1 MQTIDIA
8 QAIKDN
14 SANVSQ
20 NLDPSVLGELLPTVT
35 MTNKGIVKQNT
46 LESNTITSAEKG
58 KAYKLTKASADIA
71 HTIGCLIVGYCTRN
85 FIIAISCS
93 NKFNS
98 ISIRN
103 IIGNPLAIQFY
114 TDKENIYYT
123 IDTTGIASMT
133 LITNNAG
140 GYYEPLFT
148 VSEINVENLTPIPI
162 E

>member
-1 MQTIDIA
+1 MS
-8 QAIKDN
+8 N
-14 SANVSQ
+14 E
-20 NLDPSVLGELLPTVT
+20 SVHVNITYPLLGGLLPTVT

-46 LESNTITSAEKG
+46 LESNIITSVEKG
-58 KAYKLTKASADIA
+58 KTYKLTKASADIA
-71 HTIGCLIVGYCTRN
+71 HTIGCLIVGYCKEN

-93 NKFNS
+93 GKFNR
-98 ISIRN
+98 ISVRN

-114 TDKENIYYT
+114 KDKENIYYT
-123 IDTTGIASMT
+123 IDSTGIASMT

-140 GYYEPLFT
+140 TYYEPLFT

>member
-20 NLDPSVLGELLPTVT
+20 NLDPSVLGGLLPAVT
-35 MTNKGIVKQNT
+35 MTNKGIVRQNT
-46 LESNTITSAEKG
+46 LESNTITSVEKG
-58 KAYKLTKASADIA
+58 KAYKLTKASTEIS
-71 HTIGCLIVGYCTRN
+71 HTICCLIVGYCKEN

-103 IIGNPLAIQFY
+103 IIGKPLAIQFY
-114 TDKENIYYT
+114 TDKENLYYT
-123 IDTTGIASMT
+123 IDTDGIASMT
-133 LITNNAG
+133 LITNSAG
-140 GYYEPLFT
+140 AYYEPLFT